1 MDNMDGQ
8 GTFSWTDGRIYK
20 GGWRNN
26 MPHGNGKMVSS
37 SGEIKLGLWE
47 NGKRVKW
54 FKTTELNLKRQELND
69 L

>member
-1 MDNMDGQ
+1 
-8 GTFSWTDGRIYK
+8 
-20 GGWRNN
+20 

-37 SGEIKLGLWE
+37 NGEIKLGLWE